1 MARNH
6 GHSLFYSRTNLHI
19 TLKCGSNSTYS
30 GLYNAM
36 LQIAKSEK
44 MVDRLQLA
52 AFAGCKTKSVE
63 EFSVILATFRL
74 LSTLLFLY
82 FSEVNFYYTLY

>member
-1 MARNH
+1 M
-6 GHSLFYSRTNLHI
+6 GPTV
-19 TLKCGSNSTYS
+19 NSE
-30 GLYNAM
+30 LYNAM

-63 EFSVILATFRL
+63 EFSVILPTFRL
-74 LSTLLFLY
+74 ISILLFLY
-82 FSEVNFYYTLY
+82 FSAVNFYYTLY

>member
-1 MARNH
+1 MGPKVN
-6 GHSLFYSRTNLHI
+6 I
-19 TLKCGSNSTYS
+19 

-63 EFSVILATFRL
+63 EFSVILATFRFTYCP
-74 LSTLLFLY
+74 SSFFYIFLY
-82 FSEVNFYYTLY
+82 EVNFYYTLY

>member
-1 MARNH
+1 MGPTVN
-6 GHSLFYSRTNLHI
+6 
-19 TLKCGSNSTYS
+19 S

-52 AFAGCKTKSVE
+52 AFAGCKTKCNIGHS
-63 EFSVILATFRL
+63 
-74 LSTLLFLY
+74 
-82 FSEVNFYYTLY
+82 

>member
-1 MARNH
+1 M
-6 GHSLFYSRTNLHI
+6 
-19 TLKCGSNSTYS
+19 GSTVNS

-44 MVDRLQLA
+44 MVDRFQLA

-74 LSTLLFLY
+74 YYPSCFFYIFLRLIFITLCIEIL
-82 FSEVNFYYTLY
+82 TKIP

>member
-1 MARNH
+1 MGPTVN
-6 GHSLFYSRTNLHI
+6 
-19 TLKCGSNSTYS
+19 S

-44 MVDRLQLA
+44 MVDRLQFA
-52 AFAGCKTKSVE
+52 AFAGCKAKSVE
-63 EFSVILATFRL
+63 EFSVILATFGL
-74 LSTLLFLY
+74 LSILLFLY

>member
-1 MARNH
+1 MKADRDLTAVYLN
-6 GHSLFYSRTNLHI
+6 T
-19 TLKCGSNSTYS
+19 TYMGPTVNS
-30 GLYNAM
+30 GLCNAM

-63 EFSVILATFRL
+63 EFSLILATFRL
-74 LSTLLFLY
+74 LSILLSLY

>member
-1 MARNH
+1 MGPTVN
-6 GHSLFYSRTNLHI
+6 
-19 TLKCGSNSTYS
+19 S

-44 MVDRLQLA
+44 KVDRLQLA
-52 AFAGCKTKSVE
+52 AFACCKTKSVA

-74 LSTLLFLY
+74 QSILLFLY
-82 FSEVNFYYTLY
+82 ISEVNFYYTL

>member
-1 MARNH
+1 MDPTVN
-6 GHSLFYSRTNLHI
+6 
-19 TLKCGSNSTYS
+19 S

-63 EFSVILATFRL
+63 KFSVILATFRL
-74 LSTLLFLY
+74 LSILLFLY

>member
-1 MARNH
+1 MGATVN
-6 GHSLFYSRTNLHI
+6 
-19 TLKCGSNSTYS
+19 S

-36 LQIAKSEK
+36 LEIVKFEK

-63 EFSVILATFRL
+63 ELIVILATFRL
-74 LSTLLFLY
+74 LSVLLFLY
-82 FSEVNFYYTLY
+82 FSEVHFYYTLY

>member
-1 MARNH
+1 MGPTVN
-6 GHSLFYSRTNLHI
+6 G
-19 TLKCGSNSTYS
+19 
-30 GLYNAM
+30 GLYNAT

-52 AFAGCKTKSVE
+52 AFAGCKTKFVE

-74 LSTLLFLY
+74 LSTCFFYIFLRLI
-82 FSEVNFYYTLY
+82 FITFCIEILTKIP

>member
-1 MARNH
+1 MH
-6 GHSLFYSRTNLHI
+6 V
-19 TLKCGSNSTYS
+19 TLNMGPTVNS

-74 LSTLLFLY
+74 LPILLFLY
-82 FSEVNFYYTLY
+82 FSELILITFSIEILTKILQQ

>member
-1 MARNH
+1 M
-6 GHSLFYSRTNLHI
+6 I
-19 TLKCGSNSTYS
+19 
-30 GLYNAM
+30 
-36 LQIAKSEK
+36 
-44 MVDRLQLA
+44 DRLQLA

-74 LSTLLFLY
+74 LPILLFLY

>member
-1 MARNH
+1 MGPTVN
-6 GHSLFYSRTNLHI
+6 
-19 TLKCGSNSTYS
+19 S

-52 AFAGCKTKSVE
+52 AFAGCKTESVE
-63 EFSVILATFRL
+63 EFSVTLATFRL
-74 LSTLLFLY
+74 LSILLFY
-82 FSEVNFYYTLY
+82 IFSEVNLYYTLY

>member
-1 MARNH
+1 MGPTVN
-6 GHSLFYSRTNLHI
+6 
-19 TLKCGSNSTYS
+19 S

-44 MVDRLQLA
+44 MVDRLQIA
-52 AFAGCKTKSVE
+52 AFAGCKNKSVE

-74 LSTLLFLY
+74 LSILLFLY
-82 FSEVNFYYTLY
+82 FSEVNFNKITIAVIN

>member
-1 MARNH
+1 MGPTVN
-6 GHSLFYSRTNLHI
+6 
-19 TLKCGSNSTYS
+19 S

-74 LSTLLFLY
+74 LSILIFLY

>member
-1 MARNH
+1 MGPTVN
-6 GHSLFYSRTNLHI
+6 SR
-19 TLKCGSNSTYS
+19 
-30 GLYNAM
+30 LYNAM

-44 MVDRLQLA
+44 MVDGLQLA

-63 EFSVILATFRL
+63 QFSVILGTFRL
-74 LSTLLFLY
+74 LSILLFLY

>member
-19 TLKCGSNSTYS
+19 TLKYGS
-30 GLYNAM
+30 NAM
-36 LQIAKSEK
+36 LQITKSEK

-74 LSTLLFLY
+74 LSILLFLY

>member
-1 MARNH
+1 MGPTVN
-6 GHSLFYSRTNLHI
+6 N
-19 TLKCGSNSTYS
+19 
-30 GLYNAM
+30 GLCNAM

-44 MVDRLQLA
+44 MVDRVQLA
-52 AFAGCKTKSVE
+52 AFTGCKTKSID

-74 LSTLLFLY
+74 LFILLFLY